1 MANPSQKPA
10 YSCAGI
16 QQESS
21 ARIFCARPVL
31 IMAGGTGGHIFPG
44 LAVAKVL
51 RTRGI
56 PVTWLGADGAM
67 ETRLV
72 PQHDIPL
79 DTLAI
84 SGLRGKG
91 KLALLGA
98 PLRVMRAIR
107 AAGFILRER
116 NPRAVVAFGG
126 FASGPGGIAARLHG
140 LPLLVH
146 EQNRAPGL
154 TNRIL
159 SRVARRVLTGF
170 PGSFAAREEVVGNP
184 VRAEIA
190 ALPAPEQRLA
200 GRGGPMRVLVLGG
213 SQGARALNNAM
224 PQALAALGDSVA
236 IEVWHQCGEKLH
248 GEAQQAY
255 RDAGV
260 EGRVDAFITD
270 MAAAYGWADLVVCR
284 SGASTLAELC
294 AVGIGSVLVP
304 FAAAVDDHQTRNAD
318 YLVERG
324 AAELLKQDDALAAN
338 LEGVLR
344 ALAGTAERRLRM
356 AQAARALAMP
366 DAAERIADIILE
378 EAGNGEPG
386 TGNGREQDNQQ
397 EHTSMHPDK
406 GVNRIAGGA
415 QRSSIPVSPF
425 PVPGSAGGRA

>member
-1 MANPSQKPA
+1 MSNPNRNAAP
-10 YSCAGI
+10 
-16 QQESS
+16 
-21 ARIFCARPVL
+21 RPVM

-51 RTRGI
+51 RERGV
-56 PVTWLGADGAM
+56 PVVWLGADGAM

-72 PQHDIPL
+72 PQHGIQI

-98 PLRVMRAIR
+98 PVRVLRAIR
-107 AAGFILRER
+107 DAGYVLRDR

-126 FASGPGGIAARLHG
+126 FASGPGGMAARLHG

-146 EQNRAPGL
+146 EQNRAPGM

-159 SRVARRVLTGF
+159 SRFARRLLTGF
-170 PGSFAAREEVVGNP
+170 PDSFAGGKEEVVGNP

-190 ALPAPEQRLA
+190 ALPAPEQRLV
-200 GRGGPMRVLVLGG
+200 GRTGPLRLLVLGG
-213 SQGARALNNAM
+213 SQGARALNNAV
-224 PQALAALGDSVA
+224 PKALAALGDSVA
-236 IEVWHQCGEKLH
+236 IDVWHQCGEKLH
-248 GEAQQAY
+248 EEALQAY
-255 RDAGV
+255 REAGV
-260 EGRVDAFITD
+260 SGRVDAFIGD
-270 MAAAYGWADLVVCR
+270 MAAAYDWADVVVCR

-304 FAAAVDDHQTRNAD
+304 FAAAVDDHQTRNAE

-344 ALAGTAERRLRM
+344 TLVNNPAGRMQM
-356 AQAARALAMP
+356 AQAARALAKV

-378 EAGNGEPG
+378 EA
-386 TGNGREQDNQQ
+386 
-397 EHTSMHPDK
+397 
-406 GVNRIAGGA
+406 A
-415 QRSSIPVSPF
+415 
-425 PVPGSAGGRA
+425 